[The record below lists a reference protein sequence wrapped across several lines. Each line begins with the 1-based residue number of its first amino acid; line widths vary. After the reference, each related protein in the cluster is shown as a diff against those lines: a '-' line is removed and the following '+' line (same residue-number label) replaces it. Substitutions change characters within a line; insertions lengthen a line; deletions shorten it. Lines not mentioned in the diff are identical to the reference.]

1 MKEKVRNLIFGCIS
15 VLGGI
20 LIHFSFGF
28 FYSTANI
35 VPYIISYIIV
45 RVDPELSS
53 TASVWISGIALAMQ
67 GVSMPFGGLIAKK
80 WGFRIVVAV
89 SCLLDSISIF
99 LTYVTVQRSFPGV
112 IITYSVLQGLGLG
125 FGYSVVLSV
134 AATWF
139 PKRRGLVVGVI
150 VGGFGL
156 GALVFTPIE
165 TALINPSN
173 IPVDPKTR
181 HFTHPDILDRVP
193 VAFLILG
200 GILLALQII
209 GFILLRPKP
218 LESTQDQD
226 TELVVRNRVNSDPNP
241 VASEYAQEEP
251 KLDVCV
257 QPKQLFRHIDFYL
270 LWFVMFCDI
279 IPITIITSAYKLF
292 GAQYIDDDQFLSIV
306 ATFSSLFNAGGRV
319 IWGAIVDRL
328 SFKIPMMIMLVIWA
342 IVLLSFPHIGSLTGV
357 GLKVMYAIWVF
368 ILFFSLSGVFVIQPA
383 ATGILFGPLNM
394 AVNYGI
400 IFTGFTVGS
409 ILCSIITNFINT
421 PNAYLVQ
428 FTGCGCVCIVAL
440 IASVWMEDR
449 KMPKRCKICSCCAVT
464 CKSLRVGYHS
474 SEGVETILDGTS

>member
-15 VLGGI
+15 VLGGV
-20 LIHFSFGF
+20 LIHFAFGF

-35 VPYIISYIIV
+35 VPYIISYIVV
-45 RVDPELSS
+45 RVDPELPNTS
-53 TASVWISGIALAMQ
+53 SVWISGIALAMQ
-67 GVSMPFGGLIAKK
+67 GVSMPFGGLIARK

-218 LESTQDQD
+218 LESTQDRD
-226 TELVVRNRVNSDPNP
+226 TELVVRNRINSDPNP
-241 VASEYAQEEP
+241 VIGRLRSTQTIVSLY
-251 KLDVCV
+251 
-257 QPKQLFRHIDFYL
+257 RL
-270 LWFVMFCDI
+270 LSFM
-279 IPITIITSAYKLF
+279 LF

-342 IVLLSFPHIGSLTGV
+342 IVLLSFPHIGSLSSV

-409 ILCSIITNFINT
+409 ILCAIITYFINT

-440 IASVWMEDR
+440 IASVWIEDR
-449 KMPKRCKICSCCAVT
+449 KMSKRCKICNCCT
-464 CKSLRVGYHS
+464 TMCKSLRVGYHGI
-474 SEGVETILDGTS
+474 EGTEAILDDTS

>member
-1 MKEKVRNLIFGCIS
+1 MPNTS
-15 VLGGI
+15 
-20 LIHFSFGF
+20 
-28 FYSTANI
+28 
-35 VPYIISYIIV
+35 
-45 RVDPELSS
+45 
-53 TASVWISGIALAMQ
+53 SVWISGIALAMQ
-67 GVSMPFGGLIAKK
+67 GVSMPFGGLVARK

-89 SCLLDSISIF
+89 SCLLDSVNVLWCFRFPNCSISIF

-139 PKRRGLVVGVI
+139 PKRRGLIVGVI

-218 LESTQDQD
+218 LESTQDRD
-226 TELVVRNRVNSDPNP
+226 TELVVRNRINSDPNP
-241 VASEYAQEEP
+241 VIREYTQEEP
-251 KLDVCV
+251 NLDVCV
-257 QPKQLFRHIDFYL
+257 QPKQLFHYIDFYL

-328 SFKIPMMIMLVIWA
+328 SFK
-342 IVLLSFPHIGSLTGV
+342 
-357 GLKVMYAIWVF
+357 
-368 ILFFSLSGVFVIQPA
+368 
-383 ATGILFGPLNM
+383 
-394 AVNYGI
+394 
-400 IFTGFTVGS
+400 
-409 ILCSIITNFINT
+409 
-421 PNAYLVQ
+421 
-428 FTGCGCVCIVAL
+428 VCNRAL
-440 IASVWMEDR
+440 IASVWIEDR
-449 KMPKRCKICSCCAVT
+449 KMSKRCKICNCCT
-464 CKSLRVGYHS
+464 TMCKSLRVGYHGI
-474 SEGVETILDGTS
+474 EGTEAILDDTS

>member
-15 VLGGI
+15 VLGGV
-20 LIHFSFGF
+20 LIHFAFGF

-35 VPYIISYIIV
+35 VPYIISYIVV
-45 RVDPELSS
+45 RVDPELPNTS
-53 TASVWISGIALAMQ
+53 SVWISGIALAMQ
-67 GVSMPFGGLIAKK
+67 GVSMPFGGLVARK

-139 PKRRGLVVGVI
+139 PKRRGLIVGVI

-218 LESTQDQD
+218 LESTQDRD
-226 TELVVRNRVNSDPNP
+226 TELVVRNRINSDPNP
-241 VASEYAQEEP
+241 VIGRLRSTQTIVSLY
-251 KLDVCV
+251 
-257 QPKQLFRHIDFYL
+257 RL
-270 LWFVMFCDI
+270 LSFM
-279 IPITIITSAYKLF
+279 LF

-342 IVLLSFPHIGSLTGV
+342 IVLLSFPHIGSLSSV
-357 GLKVMYAIWVF
+357 GLKAMYAIWVF

-400 IFTGFTVGS
+400 IFTGF
-409 ILCSIITNFINT
+409 L
-421 PNAYLVQ
+421 
-428 FTGCGCVCIVAL
+428 
-440 IASVWMEDR
+440 
-449 KMPKRCKICSCCAVT
+449 
-464 CKSLRVGYHS
+464 
-474 SEGVETILDGTS
+474 

>member
-1 MKEKVRNLIFGCIS
+1 
-15 VLGGI
+15 
-20 LIHFSFGF
+20 
-28 FYSTANI
+28 
-35 VPYIISYIIV
+35 
-45 RVDPELSS
+45 
-53 TASVWISGIALAMQ
+53 MQ
-67 GVSMPFGGLIAKK
+67 GVSMPFGGLVARM

-139 PKRRGLVVGVI
+139 PKRRGLVVDVI

-200 GILLALQII
+200 GILLALQVI

-218 LESTQDQD
+218 LESTQDRD
-226 TELVVRNRVNSDPNP
+226 TELVVRNRINSDPNP
-241 VASEYAQEEP
+241 VIGRLRSTQTIVSLY
-251 KLDVCV
+251 
-257 QPKQLFRHIDFYL
+257 RL
-270 LWFVMFCDI
+270 LSFM
-279 IPITIITSAYKLF
+279 
-292 GAQYIDDDQFLSIV
+292 YIDDDQFLSIV

-342 IVLLSFPHIGSLTGV
+342 IVLLSFPHIGSLSIV

-409 ILCSIITNFINT
+409 ILCAIITYFINT
-421 PNAYLVQ
+421 PNAYLELCEQPSQGSRLPV
-428 FTGCGCVCIVAL
+428 CGICNASLNITDVDGIERHSFFHSWVNQLKAIGKHILEINDWPVCLSDPVSCNLIPELPTKFECGWEYCDFKTNDVCVFITHVSRHPEVL
-440 IASVWMEDR
+440 FSW
-449 KMPKRCKICSCCAVT
+449 KRVCSLPEKAVT
-464 CKSLRVGYHS
+464 DGIRPMD
-474 SEGVETILDGTS
+474 VEYLA